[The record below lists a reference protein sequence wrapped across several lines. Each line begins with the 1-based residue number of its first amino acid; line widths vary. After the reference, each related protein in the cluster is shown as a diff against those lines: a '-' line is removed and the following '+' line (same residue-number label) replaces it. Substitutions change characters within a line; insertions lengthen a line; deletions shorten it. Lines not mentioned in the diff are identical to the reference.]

1 MDCHKLFLVHALDS
15 LHPQKIKACSLCV
28 SDSVIESITWLDST
42 RVTIF
47 GDSDSTRV
55 TLKEMV
61 TRLVLSHLFHRMT
74 RLESQSSLETRVRVI
89 CTKSLSSWWTK
100 PLRLHT
106 KKWAF
111 FASVMIKI
119 GGNVLFCLSSRGMLH
134 FKDQVS
140 STCIE
145 GDLRLCFHW
154 GVSRSQYT
162 DTLSWFSVVFAHRD
176 HGSGPHTVTLSL
188 FQIPVKWVK
197 FFRFKSKPKTILQ
210 NIMQMRKPNL
220 V

>member
-1 MDCHKLFLVHALDS
+1 MFKWIVTNFFWFMPWIAYIPRKLKLAACVSVIAWSSQSHCSIRLQSRFLV
-15 LHPQKIKACSLCV
+15 
-28 SDSVIESITWLDST
+28 T
-42 RVTIF
+42 R
-47 GDSDSTRV
+47 
-55 TLKEMV
+55 
-61 TRLVLSHLFHRMT
+61 T
-74 RLESQSSLETRVRVI
+74 RLESRWNKWRFDSSRVTFFTEWLGSSHSQSLETRVRVI
-89 CTKSLSSWWTK
+89 FTKSLSSWWTK

-145 GDLRLCFHW
+145 GDLRRCFHW

-176 HGSGPHTVTLSL
+176 HGSGPHTDLESFPDT
-188 FQIPVKWVK
+188 
-197 FFRFKSKPKTILQ
+197 SK
-210 NIMQMRKPNL
+210 
-220 V
+220 VS